1 VSASKGVIGPLLGKL
16 TDLIGDKYFANL
28 LGVSNDDIV
37 FLRDELSTIN
47 VLLDKLQDT
56 NELDP
61 QVKNWRDQVREMSY
75 DIEDFIDDFINKM
88 GSTDA
93 NTGFIGKVSYF
104 LQTLRAHF
112 EAAKQIKELKNRLH
126 EINERRKRY
135 KFEDGTSRTTLV
147 AADPRLS
154 ALYKES
160 TMLVGIEDQKKELTE
175 QIIYGG
181 EQLKVVP
188 VVGFGGLGK
197 TTLAKEVYREVR
209 QHFDCTAFVTVSQN
223 PDIVRLLHGV
233 LSQLLRQD
241 PSSHAC
247 DVQYQIDRLGEYLR
261 EKRYLIVVDDL
272 WDVLHW
278 DIISSS
284 FPRNDK
290 HSRVIVTTRIKEVAR
305 ACCSGLECIHNM
317 KPLGE
322 LDSRKLFLSRIF
334 GSEAACPPQFTE
346 VSCKIL
352 KKCGGLPL
360 AIMTIASTIAC
371 GSTRQT
377 VEQWEHIHGSLAA
390 QFATNPTMETMIHIL
405 DLSYRNLPR
414 HLKAC
419 FLHLGNYPEDWD
431 IRRDDVVREWVA
443 EGFVSNFPG
452 HDAWVVAKSYFN
464 ELVNRSIVQPV
475 GFDDDDVRGCRVHDM
490 MLELITRKC
499 REENFITV
507 LRDPQA
513 LAAMQGN
520 VRRLSADFRGEE
532 YHTMDVTSA
541 STSRLSQVRSVT
553 IFGESKWVPTL
564 MKFKF
569 LRVLYI
575 DVRDVFKIDL
585 TGICLLSQLRYIKVS
600 CTHYISNHES
610 DYSIVLPAKI
620 RRLQQLETLELPLE
634 PSCSIP
640 SDIIDLPR
648 LCHLVLPWNTRLP
661 VGACKMK
668 SLRTLDGP
676 SAPKSTLEDIKG
688 LGELTNLEDLS
699 LYCHKKPYGNST
711 PVICSSDDDPAV
723 DHKTWMAALSFS
735 LEKLVNL
742 KYFSLRS
749 SVAYNAD
756 ALLRTS
762 SGAPLPSLQELHMM
776 EWTFSRVPKWM
787 AHLHNLYHLWVGV
800 KQLLQEDVVIIGAL
814 PALRVLNL
822 RIPSSVVP
830 AERIAIGS
838 TTGFAVLE
846 SLWLNSDRLSS
857 FLTFEVGAMPML
869 RMMQLSLDEQEWDK
883 ATPSG
888 LHHLSCLKEIH
899 VSKVRYGNDRGATWS
914 EETKDTIKSIFQG
927 AVNAV
932 PSRTAVIMDDGTSWR
947 PREG

>member
-1 VSASKGVIGPLLGKL
+1 MVVSACSGVIGPLIGKL

-28 LGVSNDDIV
+28 LGVSNDIV

-56 NELDP
+56 NELEL

-93 NTGFIGKVSYF
+93 NTGFIGKVSHF

-160 TMLVGIEDQKKELTE
+160 TMLVGIEHQKKELTE

-197 TTLAKEVYREVR
+197 TTLAKEVYREVS

-233 LSQLLRQD
+233 LSQLGQN

-247 DVQYQIDRLGEYLR
+247 DVQYHIDRLGEYLR

-272 WDVLHW
+272 WNVPDW
-278 DIISSS
+278 EIIRCS
-284 FPRNDK
+284 FPQNYK
-290 HSRVIVTTRIKEVAR
+290 HSRVIVTTRIKDVAW
-305 ACCSGLECIHNM
+305 ACCSGHGRIHNM
-317 KPLGE
+317 KPLSE
-322 LDSRKLFLSRIF
+322 PDSRKLFLSRIY

-346 VSCKIL
+346 VSSKIL

-371 GSTRQT
+371 GSTRKT

-431 IRRDDVVREWVA
+431 IRRDDVVRQWVA
-443 EGFVSNFPG
+443 EGFVSNFLG

-464 ELVNRSIVQPV
+464 ELVNRSIVQPLRFV
-475 GFDDDDVRGCRVHDM
+475 DDDVWVCRVHDM

-541 STSRLSQVRSVT
+541 STSRLSQVRSVI

-585 TGICLLSQLRYIKVS
+585 TDICLLSQLRYIKVS
-600 CTHYISNHES
+600 CTHRISNHES

-676 SAPKSTLEDIKG
+676 SALKSTSEDIRG

-699 LYCHKKPYGNST
+699 LYCHKYLNST

-762 SGAPLPSLQELHMM
+762 SGAPLPSLQELYLS

-787 AHLHNLYHLWVGV
+787 AHLHNLNLLWVGV

-814 PALRVLNL
+814 PALRVLYL

-846 SLWLNSDRLSS
+846 SLRLNSDRLSS

-869 RMMQLSLDEQEWDK
+869 RRMRLSLDEQEWDK

-899 VSKVRYGNDRGATWS
+899 VSKVYYDDDGSTTWS
-914 EETKDTIKSIFQG
+914 EETKDTIKSIFQE

-932 PSRTAVIMDDGTSWR
+932 PSRTAVIMDDWRSWR